1 MKRNLLIMSV
11 LTTLAL
17 SGCVPSLNPLY
28 TEKDLVFDPALI
40 GTWAEENNSSDT
52 WAFEK
57 DTDKSYKLVVTEKG
71 DAREYKIHLVKL
83 GSSLFLD
90 FYPEDSL
97 REVKQ
102 DFYKAHLVPAHLF
115 AKVSQIGD
123 TLRFALMNPDWL
135 DKLLKQHPDAISHET
150 IENAR
155 VVLTASTKALQ
166 EFVSKYAGNA
176 EAFGDPVTFKR
187 KAATPRAEPAKK

>member
-40 GTWAEENNSSDT
+40 GTWAEENNSDT

-83 GSSLFLD
+83 GPALFLD

-97 REVKQ
+97 CEVKQ

-115 AKVSQIGD
+115 AKVSEIGD

-150 IENAR
+150 IENDR
-155 VVLTASTKALQ
+155 VVLTAS
-166 EFVSKYAGNA
+166 
-176 EAFGDPVTFKR
+176 
-187 KAATPRAEPAKK
+187 